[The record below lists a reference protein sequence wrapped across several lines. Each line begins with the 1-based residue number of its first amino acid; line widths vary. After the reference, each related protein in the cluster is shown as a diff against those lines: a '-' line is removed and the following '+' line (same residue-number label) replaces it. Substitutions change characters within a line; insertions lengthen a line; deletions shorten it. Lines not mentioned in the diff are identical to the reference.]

1 MRSAVSVILSSSSPD
16 PNMAHPDYSLTV
28 QSHADMLLM
37 IKHLDEDGDEKW
49 FEQVFSHLSS
59 VKKINL
65 LDSAGNERNITARFV
80 KDYPVGNNDW
90 GDFQTHRKLLG
101 LVSVSKCNSQS
112 ELNEYCRLHESLK
125 VKYMSTLFDTR
136 CILFGNCKDLSPPSN
151 FKSTALMY
159 DCALDGCKDELT
171 KHMNELL
178 SSVFWILESKL
189 QERSREKGDKIP
201 MLLAP
206 FEKKDFVGLDMDSRT
221 NKKRC
226 MGRMTKHLGDLSL
239 QAGLPQE
246 ALAHYNTAVDVLR
259 AITDWLWLG
268 GALEGLSAVSI
279 LLLPMQQKVPT
290 TSTSVQR
297 NSSFQEK
304 SPRTLRP
311 VSAIIERTISLTS
324 VSNIDYIPVAEI
336 KRNYRDAIIHY
347 SKYQNAGFI
356 ETEACFK
363 AARFALDQKCVLDAH
378 HYLQG
383 VIQINL
389 VLTEEEKI
397 AKKKKNSD
405 SCHKLGFNRKAA
417 FYKRLAATRYVSA
430 RNPMTDWA
438 QCYQLMLQSLP
449 GHRLTLDPADFTQ
462 DRLSGWPS
470 LQKQVLQD
478 LVVAAKRLG
487 NSGLATRHMTF
498 LLQVMWRH
506 MNPAERVEAANNLR
520 HVTAQCEGAPVP
532 LVLEDGQVIPAANLL
547 NIPQAENFTVQNLE
561 PHLRPKKLVIAKEDY
576 GPFLFTPLH
585 FGSMDRKQGKFKQ
598 TKLDYVWV
606 CGDPCCVTLELSNPL
621 PSPLEVSNILLLT
634 QGVYESIPVSV
645 VLPPEST
652 GQVIKLMG
660 VPKEVGDLQIMGYS
674 THTLGVKSN
683 CQLSQL
689 TRFPHPP
696 HYSIEVI
703 PALPLISVTTSL
715 DPSATCSLYAGES
728 VTCYVRITNTSEV
741 PITIL
746 QLSIDSLI
754 ETQDLISWDNAD
766 LEKLLPIA
774 PMSSVQMPL
783 HLYGAAN
790 FLAVNNDSCS
800 LRSCFF
806 SGPSSLPSFS
816 TPQPVSTSSVSY
828 RSGASS
834 LLSDF
839 SQRHHSDKSC
849 SELHLV
855 VKYSGGESS
864 LKGYCRLASIPLKI
878 DVLPSIMITNCDVL
892 PGEVSSQFY
901 LVLDVVNVTPHEVEL
916 RYTEG
921 KSILIEETGSCRV
934 PIPVARCPF
943 SASLLEVEQHVLSQV
958 ILHWSI
964 GARTG
969 KASFS
974 GLPFNIDKL
983 DLVKLSPVSWE
994 LTVNGSPI
1002 ESGSEVTGTVGD
1014 CLSFDVKLRN
1024 CLSHTLSDLTLVLSL
1039 FQDHLNGVV
1048 DHQMDSK
1055 ATAVGT
1061 TQASISTVEENEAV
1075 GHAVGFLFFYPGLYK
1090 LSVQCIP
1097 KSEPDHTWKLVPPLE
1112 IHVT

>member
-16 PNMAHPDYSLTV
+16 HNMSHPDYALTIH
-28 QSHADMLLM
+28 SHTNMLLM
-37 IKHLDEDGDEKW
+37 IKHLDEDGDQEW
-49 FEQVFSHLSS
+49 FDQVFTHLSS
-59 VKKINL
+59 VNKISL
-65 LDSAGNERNITARFV
+65 LDSAGTERHITARFV
-80 KDYPVGNNDW
+80 NEYPVGNNEW

-101 LVSVSKCNSQS
+101 LITVGKCNSQS
-112 ELNEYCRLHESLK
+112 ELNEYCRLHETLK
-125 VKYMSTLFDTR
+125 VKYLATLFDTR
-136 CILFGNCKDLSPPSN
+136 CVLFGDCKDLSPPSN
-151 FKSTALMY
+151 FKSTSLTFN
-159 DCALDGCKDELT
+159 CELEECKQELT
-171 KHMNELL
+171 KMMSEML
-178 SSVFWILESKL
+178 SSVFWILEAKL
-189 QERSREKGDKIP
+189 QEKGREKVDKIP

-221 NKKRC
+221 NRKRC
-226 MGRMTKHLGDLSL
+226 VGRMSKHLGDLCL
-239 QAGLPQE
+239 QAGLPHE
-246 ALAHYNTAVDVLR
+246 GLTHYNTAVDVLR
-259 AITDWLWLG
+259 SITDWLWLG

-279 LLLPMQQKVPT
+279 LLLNKEKPQTTVP
-290 TSTSVQR
+290 VQR

-304 SPRTLRP
+304 SPRSLRP
-311 VSAIIERTISLTS
+311 VTAIIERTISLTS
-324 VSNIDYIPVAEI
+324 VANTEYIPVAEI

-363 AARFALDQKCVLDAH
+363 AARFALEQKCVLDAH

-389 VLTEEEKI
+389 VLSEEEKI
-397 AKKKKNSD
+397 CRLLSLATLYS
-405 SCHKLGFNRKAA
+405 SLGFNRKSA

-430 RNPMTDWA
+430 RNPMTDWG
-438 QCYQLMLQSLP
+438 QCYQLMLQSLA
-449 GHRLTLDPADFTQ
+449 GHRLTLDPADFPQ

-470 LQKQVLQD
+470 LQKQVLHD

-506 MNPAERVEAANNLR
+506 MGPSEHVEAANNLR

-547 NIPQAENFTVQNLE
+547 NIPQAENFTVQNVE
-561 PHLRPKKLVIAKEDY
+561 SHLRPKKLVIAKEDY
-576 GPFLFTPLH
+576 GPFLFTPSH
-585 FGSMDRKQGKFKQ
+585 YGGSIDRKLNKNKQ
-598 TKLDYVWV
+598 SKLDYVWV

-621 PSPLEVSNILLLT
+621 PCPLEVSNILLLT
-634 QGVYESIPVSV
+634 QGVYESIPESV

-652 GQVIKLMG
+652 GVVVQLKG
-660 VPKEVGDLQIMGYS
+660 VPKEVGDLQVMGYS

-683 CQLSQL
+683 CLLSQL
-689 TRFPHPP
+689 TRFPHPTS
-696 HYSIEVI
+696 YCIEVI
-703 PALPLISVTTSL
+703 PALPLITVSTSR
-715 DPSATCSLYAGES
+715 DPSLPCSLYAGET
-728 VTCYVRITNTSEV
+728 VTCHLRITNNSDV
-741 PITIL
+741 SISIL

-754 ETQDLISWDNAD
+754 ETQDLISWDNAA
-766 LEKLLPIA
+766 LEKLLPI
-774 PMSSVQMPL
+774 PERSSVRLPL

-790 FLAVNNDSCS
+790 FLAPSNDSCS

-806 SGPSSLPSFS
+806 SGPNSLPSFS
-816 TPQPVSTSSVSY
+816 TPQPVSTSSVSF

-834 LLSDF
+834 LVSDF

-855 VKYSGGESS
+855 VKYSGGPSS
-864 LKGYCRLASIPLKI
+864 VKGYCRLASVPLKI

-892 PGEVSSQFY
+892 PGQVPSQFY
-901 LVLDVVNVTPHEVEL
+901 LVLDVVNVTSQELEL
-916 RYTEG
+916 RYTQD

-943 SASLLEVEQHVLSQV
+943 SFSLSEVEQHVLSQV
-958 ILHWSI
+958 VLHWSI

-969 KASFS
+969 KATFP

-983 DLVKLSPVSWE
+983 DLVKLSPISWE
-994 LTVNGSPI
+994 LSVNGSPI
-1002 ESGSEVTGTVGD
+1002 ESGSEVSGTVGD

-1024 CLSHTLSDLTLVLSL
+1024 CLSSNLSELTLVLSL
-1039 FQDHLNGVV
+1039 FQDHLNGVI
-1048 DHQMDSK
+1048 DRQMDSK

-1061 TQASISTVEENEAV
+1061 TQASISSVAENQAV
-1075 GHAVGFLFFYPGLYK
+1075 DHAVGFLFFYPGLYK
-1090 LSVQCIP
+1090 LSVECIP
-1097 KSEPDHTWKLVPPLE
+1097 KSSPEQAWKLIPPVE